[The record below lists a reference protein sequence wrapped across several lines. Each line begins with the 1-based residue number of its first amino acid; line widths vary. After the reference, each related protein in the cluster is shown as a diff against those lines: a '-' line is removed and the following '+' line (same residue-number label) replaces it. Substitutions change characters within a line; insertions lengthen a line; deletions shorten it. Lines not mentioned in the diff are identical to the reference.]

1 MYADYICTYKIDEMS
16 QIVHTA
22 LHTLVAF
29 GEVQAYTQTEYG
41 NRAAMRTE
49 SVFDFKKWTYLVK
62 EASSAVPAERERKG
76 QTAGRCA
83 APDDQSEM
91 HARRLRRIL
100 GRLPV
105 VADRD
110 VRVVAKVFAYFQQ
123 LVMGSRGAHTNR
135 RAIISA

>member
-49 SVFDFKKWTYLVK
+49 SVFDFKKWTYSA
-62 EASSAVPAERERKG
+62 ESSADFP
-76 QTAGRCA
+76 
-83 APDDQSEM
+83 
-91 HARRLRRIL
+91 
-100 GRLPV
+100 
-105 VADRD
+105 
-110 VRVVAKVFAYFQQ
+110 
-123 LVMGSRGAHTNR
+123 
-135 RAIISA
+135 